1 MRLISFKSKI
11 ATIVLLAISSSTFF
25 TSCKDDDKAPIKN
38 QHCRITFWQDQEVTT
53 EFTYDK
59 DGNVLTKT
67 ENGKVTTYEYDEE
80 NKIIAS
86 SNDSMTYTYNY
97 ENNLLT
103 HKEEILVATK
113 DVVRK
118 KLFQY
123 SDGKL
128 SRIVHYI
135 LVDDKEGKRF
145 VEHVIHNLSYDE
157 KGNIKEYFKTEMNQ
171 SKGVMEESFRMRDI
185 VYDDK
190 PGPIAAKNKIPFQF
204 SYAEREI
211 MLPAF
216 ANNNP
221 TSAKVSASG
230 FTITSKLSYD
240 YNESGFP
247 TKMKGGLALRFR
259 DLSMKYDCF
268 DK

>member
-1 MRLISFKSKI
+1 MRLISLNFKI
-11 ATIVLLAISSSTFF
+11 ITIVLLAFLSSTFF
-25 TSCKDDDKAPIKN
+25 TSCKDDDQTPIKN
-38 QHCRITFWQDQEVTT
+38 QQCRITFWQDQEVTT

-59 DGNVLTKT
+59 DGNVLTKK
-67 ENGKVTTYEYDEE
+67 ENGRVTTYEYDEE
-80 NKIIAS
+80 NKIIAA
-86 SNDSMTYTYNY
+86 SNDSMSYIYQY
-97 ENNLLT
+97 ENGLLT
-103 HKEEILVATK
+103 YKEEILVATN

-118 KLFQY
+118 KFFSY
-123 SDGKL
+123 TGDKIT
-128 SRIVHYI
+128 RIAHDI
-135 LVDDKEGKRF
+135 LVDDQGGKRF
-145 VEHVIHNLSYDE
+145 EELTIHNLSYDE
-157 KGNIKEYFKTEMNQ
+157 KGNIKEYFKTEMNR
-171 SKGVMEESFRMRDI
+171 SKGEMEESFRMKDI

-190 PGPIAAKNKIPFQF
+190 PGPIGAKNKIPFQF

-221 TSAKVSASG
+221 TSAKVTASG

-259 DLSMKYDCF
+259 DLVMKYDCF
-268 DK
+268 DQ